1 MPDDVFI
8 AINGDAL
15 HAKSKVYIGR
25 SLARKAAGDLDEYQ
39 LWASEPPAS
48 T

>member
-8 AINGDAL
+8 TINGDAL

-25 SLARKAAGDLDEYQ
+25 ALTRKGAGDLDE
-39 LWASEPPAS
+39 LACCRFG
-48 T
+48 